1 LDPRALPSV
10 AAAAAAAVEKT
21 PAKMQRNLSMTQSI
35 RARGEAMLKQNEV
48 HPLVEKLTVGLKIY
62 SQNLMQDF
70 WLVYK
75 NSHIVVSCWAVHA
88 EHNFNSNERFWV
100 LICSLMFA
108 FGLEGMIAGLIGA
121 TQECEGNMPVDS
133 DFFHFFCSEGTNRML
148 RNYLVFPATSMVI
161 QITFDN
167 FSTFVVSCGCVQ
179 HSVTGVKACFEGLGK
194 VAFGALGLFAVT
206 FLGVGIA
213 MTEQSTAEYEENGES
228 GPWVGVFVKFIVTKI
243 ATFLTVTSAMSF
255 GFFYYARRSQVINII
270 RNISYTRV
278 LIDCQKK
285 KYKIAGLTSALSLS
299 DGDCFYHF
307 KKIFSVL
314 VVKSVCSYPAGFEV
328 SA

>member
-1 LDPRALPSV
+1 
-10 AAAAAAAVEKT
+10 
-21 PAKMQRNLSMTQSI
+21 
-35 RARGEAMLKQNEV
+35 MLKQNEV